1 MGNYL
6 TIDGGTTNTRIY
18 LVLNGK
24 MVDSVRFGIGSVGGK
39 ENSERLKAAVKEGIS
54 ELLARNS
61 KREDEIERILAS
73 GMITSDGGLCPL
85 THLLAPCGLSE
96 LAQASYDCALLEIST
111 IPFTFLRGVRTESDM
126 MRGEETELMGLCKE
140 DSGDTL
146 YVLPGSHTKLI
157 RIDVDGRIC
166 EISTELT
173 GEMLRAL
180 SEGTILRESV
190 TLQREFDKECL
201 LRGYRRAE
209 EKGLNSALFG
219 VRILDRLEGASS
231 LQTYSFFLGALLS
244 DEIRS
249 LLSAGA
255 RRVLVAG
262 KASLR
267 LPTECLLRHR
277 TEAQILSCPEGV
289 IENASA
295 LGAIRIFESAER

>member
-1 MGNYL
+1 
-6 TIDGGTTNTRIY
+6 
-18 LVLNGK
+18 
-24 MVDSVRFGIGSVGGK
+24 
-39 ENSERLKAAVKEGIS
+39 
-54 ELLARNS
+54 
-61 KREDEIERILAS
+61 
-73 GMITSDGGLCPL
+73 
-85 THLLAPCGLSE
+85 
-96 LAQASYDCALLEIST
+96 
-111 IPFTFLRGVRTESDM
+111 
-126 MRGEETELMGLCKE
+126 MGLCKE

-231 LQTYSFFLGALLS
+231 LQTYSFFLGAIYASEVKNIL
-244 DEIRS
+244 RS
-249 LLSAGA
+249 
-255 RRVLVAG
+255 
-262 KASLR
+262 
-267 LPTECLLRHR
+267 
-277 TEAQILSCPEGV
+277 
-289 IENASA
+289 
-295 LGAIRIFESAER
+295 SAERIVIGGKSALREPLVYLLRANGATSVEEISEEDADGATVKGAIKIYEYARRESHGTAV